1 MKVVLFCGGLG
12 TRLREYSDTIPK
24 PMVTIG
30 YRPIIW
36 HVMKYYAQYGV
47 KDFVLCLGYR
57 GDLIKEYFLKYDECL
72 SNDFTLS
79 KGGKDVTLHG
89 SDIQD
94 WNITFVETGARSNI
108 GDRLMAAKKYVENE
122 DVFLANYADG
132 LTDAPLDQM
141 LAFFHKHN
149 KIGSMLL
156 VQPSQSFH
164 VVEMGDDDYVK
175 DMHHISRSGLWINGG
190 YFILRKEIF
199 DYMKPGEDL
208 VSEPLGRLIEKKQL
222 VGYCHKG
229 FWACMDTFKDKQM
242 FDDLYS
248 RGDTPWARMNHQ
260 SK

>member
-12 TRLREYSDTIPK
+12 TRLREFSETIPK
-24 PMVTIG
+24 PMVPIG

-36 HVMKYYAQYGV
+36 HVMKFYAHYGV
-47 KDFVLCLGYR
+47 KDFILCLGHR

-72 SNDFTLS
+72 SNDFTLT
-79 KGGKDVTLHG
+79 KGGKDVVLHG

-94 WNITFVETGARSNI
+94 WKITFVETGARSNI
-108 GDRLMAAKKYVENE
+108 GERLMAAKKYLQDE
-122 DVFLANYADG
+122 DIFMANYADG
-132 LTDAPLDQM
+132 LTDVPLDQM
-141 LAFFHKHN
+141 LAYFHKQN
-149 KIGSMLL
+149 KVASMLL

-164 VVEMGDDDYVK
+164 VVEMADDTYVK
-175 DMHHISRSGLWINGG
+175 DMHHIGRSGLWINGG

-222 VGYCHKG
+222 LGYTHKG

-242 FDDLYS
+242 FDDMYV
-248 RGDTPWARMNHQ
+248 RNETPWTRWNG
-260 SK
+260 K